1 MYFEVNRS
9 SFLLAGVTFWE
20 SASCWKSGRMKDLFF
35 VIPTEK
41 SLSVI
46 SLGSSLLFAWILTI
60 VFTFECPILYLQS
73 IYKLSEEASITVAVT
88 LGLTSLF
95 MIVASICLKKFNLY
109 LTWMICT
116 VVTFLIQTAVI
127 MWLVAVNG
135 VTIFE
140 WSLFPYTTR
149 TVLAKLVLLLILVHL
164 FVWAKIPM
172 LWLCVYTLH
181 RNRYPNLLKSKTL
194 PSNFSQ
200 LSEEKKDA
208 IVKERLANKLNLL
221 FTPAPEDALKQDWIE
236 RIAVSRQ
243 MYFWSLFLLHFHH
256 FQYRIV

>member
-1 MYFEVNRS
+1 
-9 SFLLAGVTFWE
+9 
-20 SASCWKSGRMKDLFF
+20 
-35 VIPTEK
+35 
-41 SLSVI
+41 
-46 SLGSSLLFAWILTI
+46 
-60 VFTFECPILYLQS
+60 
-73 IYKLSEEASITVAVT
+73 
-88 LGLTSLF
+88 

-149 TVLAKLVLLLILVHL
+149 TVLAKLELLLILVHL

-181 RNRYPNLLKSKTL
+181 KNRYPNLLKSKTL

-221 FTPAPEDALKQDWIE
+221 FTPAPEDALKQD
-236 RIAVSRQ
+236 
-243 MYFWSLFLLHFHH
+243 
-256 FQYRIV
+256 

>member
-1 MYFEVNRS
+1 
-9 SFLLAGVTFWE
+9 
-20 SASCWKSGRMKDLFF
+20 MKDLFF

-73 IYKLSEEASITVAVT
+73 IYKLSEEASITVTVT

-149 TVLAKLVLLLILVHL
+149 TVLAKLELLLILVHL
-164 FVWAKIPM
+164 
-172 LWLCVYTLH
+172 LCGQKFPCSGSASTH
-181 RNRYPNLLKSKTL
+181 CT
-194 PSNFSQ
+194 
-200 LSEEKKDA
+200 
-208 IVKERLANKLNLL
+208 
-221 FTPAPEDALKQDWIE
+221 
-236 RIAVSRQ
+236 
-243 MYFWSLFLLHFHH
+243 
-256 FQYRIV
+256 RIVTPTCWRARPYLQTFLSSVKRRRMP